1 LQRRWLLALALGL
14 LLAPAAGVGAWFLLS
29 AKYTAFTQL
38 HIAMV
43 PPWLVSR
50 TVDGGGD
57 RNEFSTY
64 QKTQAARIKGR
75 LVLSA
80 ALARD
85 EVKRLGLVQEQAD
98 PLAWLEEEI
107 KVDFQEGNEILT
119 VSLSGSEAGELLALV
134 DGVTKAYEQQIVQAE
149 REKRARRV
157 EEMDKLV
164 AQTTSQLRSDR
175 DSLHRLVN
183 QLETSDSQVLT
194 QRQLYLMG
202 DLADKKKH
210 FNQTRFELMN
220 ARRRLEA
227 HKAQEALLKEAPV
240 SESVQAEV
248 LETDPITKAGQLRLE
263 KLRELIAE
271 FQHASL
277 RPNDQRLV
285 RAQRQYQ
292 QEERLLESRRAE
304 LKTNLVQRSRHKT
317 RSDYDIQQSYLQSE
331 VEVLAAL
338 EKDLA
343 KEVEG
348 LEEKVKKIGGNSSTE
363 LEMLR
368 AQIDQ
373 RKKYLEQVGSDL
385 ELLRAEQNSPPRVSL
400 LQAAA
405 LQKKDIKRPVLG
417 AVGAPILVLLLV
429 ALGVALVEF
438 RSRRICT
445 ADEVASGLGIRVV
458 GAVPPLRRQTAQGIQ
473 EVLVESIDAL
483 RTVLLRDAHLEA
495 TRVVMV
501 TSASQGEGKTT
512 LACNLADS
520 LARAGRKTLL
530 LDCDLRQPL
539 AHQLFEL
546 PLQPGFSEILLGE
559 VDAADTIQATPVPGL
574 FLVPAGQWDREV
586 VQALAREG
594 VGEIF
599 EKLKEE
605 YDFIVID
612 SHPVLNATDSL
623 LLGQH
628 ADAVLLSVLRE
639 VSRSPRVYSACQ
651 RLASLGIR
659 LLGAVVNGAAPDE
672 VYANAQA
679 QPMTAGR
686 S

>member
-1 LQRRWLLALALGL
+1 M
-14 LLAPAAGVGAWFLLS
+14 S
-29 AKYTAFTQL
+29 
-38 HIAMV
+38 
-43 PPWLVSR
+43 
-50 TVDGGGD
+50 
-57 RNEFSTY
+57 
-64 QKTQAARIKGR
+64 
-75 LVLSA
+75 
-80 ALARD
+80 
-85 EVKRLGLVQEQAD
+85 
-98 PLAWLEEEI
+98 
-107 KVDFQEGNEILT
+107 
-119 VSLSGSEAGELLALV
+119 
-134 DGVTKAYEQQIVQAE
+134 
-149 REKRARRV
+149 
-157 EEMDKLV
+157 
-164 AQTTSQLRSDR
+164 
-175 DSLHRLVN
+175 
-183 QLETSDSQVLT
+183 
-194 QRQLYLMG
+194 

-210 FNQTRFELMN
+210 YNQTRFELMN

-227 HKAQEALLKEAPV
+227 HKAQEALPKETPV
-240 SESVQAEV
+240 SESAQAEV
-248 LETDPITKAGQLRLE
+248 LDADPITKAGQLRLE

-277 RPNDQRLV
+277 RPDDQRLI

-304 LKTNLVQRSRHKT
+304 LKTGLVQRSRNKT
-317 RSDYDIQQSYLQSE
+317 RNEFDIQQSYLQSE
-331 VEVLAAL
+331 VEVLTAL

>member
-1 LQRRWLLALALGL
+1 
-14 LLAPAAGVGAWFLLS
+14 
-29 AKYTAFTQL
+29 
-38 HIAMV
+38 
-43 PPWLVSR
+43 
-50 TVDGGGD
+50 
-57 RNEFSTY
+57 
-64 QKTQAARIKGR
+64 
-75 LVLSA
+75 
-80 ALARD
+80 
-85 EVKRLGLVQEQAD
+85 
-98 PLAWLEEEI
+98 
-107 KVDFQEGNEILT
+107 
-119 VSLSGSEAGELLALV
+119 
-134 DGVTKAYEQQIVQAE
+134 
-149 REKRARRV
+149 
-157 EEMDKLV
+157 
-164 AQTTSQLRSDR
+164 
-175 DSLHRLVN
+175 
-183 QLETSDSQVLT
+183 
-194 QRQLYLMG
+194 
-202 DLADKKKH
+202 
-210 FNQTRFELMN
+210 
-220 ARRRLEA
+220 
-227 HKAQEALLKEAPV
+227 
-240 SESVQAEV
+240 
-248 LETDPITKAGQLRLE
+248 
-263 KLRELIAE
+263 
-271 FQHASL
+271 
-277 RPNDQRLV
+277 
-285 RAQRQYQ
+285 
-292 QEERLLESRRAE
+292 
-304 LKTNLVQRSRHKT
+304 VQRSRHKT

-363 LEMLR
+363 LDMLR

-373 RKKYLEQVGSDL
+373 KKKYLDQVGSDL

-400 LQAAA
+400 QQAAA
-405 LQKKDIKRPVLG
+405 LQKKDIKRQVLG
-417 AVGAPILVLLLV
+417 AVGAPILVLILV

-438 RSRRICT
+438 RSRRICS

-458 GAVPPLRRQTAQGIQ
+458 GALPPLRRQLGQGIQ
-473 EVLVESIDAL
+473 EGLVESIDAL
-483 RTVLLRDAHLEA
+483 RTLLLRDAHLEA
-495 TRVVMV
+495 TRLVMV
-501 TSASQGEGKTT
+501 TSAGAGEGKTT

-530 LDCDLRQPL
+530 IDCDLRQPA

-559 VDAADTIQATPVPGL
+559 VDAVDTIQATPVPGL
-574 FLVPAGQWDREV
+574 FLVPAGQWDRDV

-612 SHPVLNATDSL
+612 SHPVLAATDSL

-672 VYANAQA
+672 VYANAQP
-679 QPMTAGR
+679 QPMSAGQ

>member
-1 LQRRWLLALALGL
+1 
-14 LLAPAAGVGAWFLLS
+14 
-29 AKYTAFTQL
+29 
-38 HIAMV
+38 
-43 PPWLVSR
+43 
-50 TVDGGGD
+50 
-57 RNEFSTY
+57 
-64 QKTQAARIKGR
+64 
-75 LVLSA
+75 
-80 ALARD
+80 
-85 EVKRLGLVQEQAD
+85 
-98 PLAWLEEEI
+98 
-107 KVDFQEGNEILT
+107 
-119 VSLSGSEAGELLALV
+119 
-134 DGVTKAYEQQIVQAE
+134 
-149 REKRARRV
+149 
-157 EEMDKLV
+157 
-164 AQTTSQLRSDR
+164 
-175 DSLHRLVN
+175 
-183 QLETSDSQVLT
+183 
-194 QRQLYLMG
+194 MG

-363 LEMLR
+363 LDMLR

-373 RKKYLEQVGSDL
+373 KKKYLDQVGSDL

-400 LQAAA
+400 QQAAA
-405 LQKKDIKRPVLG
+405 LQKKDIKRQVLG
-417 AVGAPILVLLLV
+417 AVGAPILVLILV

-438 RSRRICT
+438 RSRRICS

-458 GAVPPLRRQTAQGIQ
+458 GALPPLRRQLGQGIQ
-473 EVLVESIDAL
+473 EGLVESIDAL
-483 RTVLLRDAHLEA
+483 RTLLLRDAHLEA
-495 TRVVMV
+495 TRLVMV
-501 TSASQGEGKTT
+501 TSAGAGEGKTT

-530 LDCDLRQPL
+530 IDCDLRQPA

-559 VDAADTIQATPVPGL
+559 VDAVDTIQATPVPGL
-574 FLVPAGQWDREV
+574 FLVPAGQWDRDV

-612 SHPVLNATDSL
+612 SHPVLAATDSL

-672 VYANAQA
+672 VYANAQP
-679 QPMTAGR
+679 QPMSAGQ